1 MNIKILCSLQKKYFC
16 KKKIGTIY
24 SYNLKRTMKIQ
35 KKKYIKFNLVVK
47 RFQWPVTK
55 INSIFW
61 TNSARAKS
69 WFNYFQPLVFWEL
82 PLTTFYHSTHRM
94 FEIPGN
100 NRANYNWI
108 PNEKSGPKGWLKLLQ
123 SNYESSVRESRML
136 IRNRRAQDHWQC
148 ITVSPPLFPT
158 FPSSTSH
165 RRTLVRQIM
174 EVNNSSARPTYTATC
189 CHNRLMNIVL
199 WHETAAKFASTQDR
213 PPLLSSPD

>member
-1 MNIKILCSLQKKYFC
+1 
-16 KKKIGTIY
+16 
-24 SYNLKRTMKIQ
+24 MKIEKIYIYKIQ
-35 KKKYIKFNLVVK
+35 SSSIVKKFEWL
-47 RFQWPVTK
+47 VTK

-94 FEIPGN
+94 FGIPGN

-136 IRNRRAQDHWQC
+136 IRNRVLRTTDNASQC
-148 ITVSPPLFPT
+148 PFPLSNFPILL
-158 FPSSTSH
+158 FSSSH
-165 RRTLVRQIM
+165 T
-174 EVNNSSARPTYTATC
+174 
-189 CHNRLMNIVL
+189 
-199 WHETAAKFASTQDR
+199 R
-213 PPLLSSPD
+213 PPDYGS

>member
-1 MNIKILCSLQKKYFC
+1 
-16 KKKIGTIY
+16 
-24 SYNLKRTMKIQ
+24 MKIEKIYIYKIQ
-35 KKKYIKFNLVVK
+35 SSSIVKKFEWL
-47 RFQWPVTK
+47 VTK

-94 FEIPGN
+94 FGIPGN

-136 IRNRRAQDHWQC
+136 IRNRRAQYHWQC
-148 ITVSPPLFPT
+148 ITVSLPSFQLSHPPLLIVA
-158 FPSSTSH
+158 H
-165 RRTLVRQIM
+165 
-174 EVNNSSARPTYTATC
+174 SSARLWKLITHQRALLI
-189 CHNRLMNIVL
+189 RLRAVIIGSWISYYGTKRQQNSLPRKIG
-199 WHETAAKFASTQDR
+199 HPYC
-213 PPLLSSPD
+213 PPLIRLLVISKAFIKCYVTEARVVCFAA